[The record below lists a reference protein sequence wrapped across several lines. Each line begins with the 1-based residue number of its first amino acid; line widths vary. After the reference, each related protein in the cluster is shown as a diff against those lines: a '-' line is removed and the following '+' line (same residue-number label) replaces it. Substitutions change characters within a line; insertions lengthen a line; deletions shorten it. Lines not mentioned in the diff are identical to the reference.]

1 MDNLTILLV
10 IASIWCPTVVD
21 GKRRGRFL
29 NNGRKYIHCATFSAT
44 SQSQHNLGDFCMP
57 GTCASLNSNCKRI
70 GGNAFRCV
78 CKEQYMAINKT
89 HCGSLRNPLVKL
101 S

>member
-1 MDNLTILLV
+1 M
-10 IASIWCPTVVD
+10 
-21 GKRRGRFL
+21 
-29 NNGRKYIHCATFSAT
+29 
-44 SQSQHNLGDFCMP
+44 QSQHNLGDFCMP

-89 HCGSLRNPLVKL
+89 LCGLLELFYNSFFCCEK
-101 S
+101 

>member
-1 MDNLTILLV
+1 MYNLINLNEVVLFCILV
-10 IASIWCPTVVD
+10 MI
-21 GKRRGRFL
+21 K
-29 NNGRKYIHCATFSAT
+29 
-44 SQSQHNLGDFCMP
+44 SQHTLGDFCMP

-89 HCGSLRNPLVKL
+89 HCGL
-101 S
+101 

>member
-1 MDNLTILLV
+1 MNI
-10 IASIWCPTVVD
+10 IEKFFSM
-21 GKRRGRFL
+21 
-29 NNGRKYIHCATFSAT
+29 YSFSAT

-78 CKEQYMAINKT
+78 CKEQYMAVNKT
-89 HCGSLRNPLVKL
+89 HCGL
-101 S
+101 

>member
-1 MDNLTILLV
+1 MI
-10 IASIWCPTVVD
+10 
-21 GKRRGRFL
+21 K
-29 NNGRKYIHCATFSAT
+29 
-44 SQSQHNLGDFCMP
+44 SQHNLGDFCMP

-89 HCGSLRNPLVKL
+89 HCGL
-101 S
+101 

>member
-1 MDNLTILLV
+1 MHKLYLV
-10 IASIWCPTVVD
+10 LFIVCLWYPKVID
-21 GKRRGRFL
+21 GKRRGFSYLTIRIGENHSALCFVFL
-29 NNGRKYIHCATFSAT
+29 AT

-89 HCGSLRNPLVKL
+89 HCGL
-101 S
+101 